1 VYTGIINYNNNKTSD
16 TRVFIDAGKVANLAS
31 VYVNG
36 ISCGVIWTAPYRIDV
51 TKAIHPGKNE
61 LRIEVTN
68 TWFNRLKGD
77 QLLPEK
83 ERITWTNAPF
93 WTKDKPLLPAGLLGP
108 VTLVVEQ

>member
-1 VYTGIINYNNNKTSD
+1 
-16 TRVFIDAGKVANLAS
+16 

-36 ISCGVIWTAPYRIDV
+36 IDCGVIWTAPYHVDIS
-51 TKAIHPGKNE
+51 KAIRPGKND

-77 QLLPEK
+77 LLLPEK

-108 VTLVVEQ
+108 VLIVDGDD